1 MSADHSDAAEREGQP
16 ALEAAIAHFAAR
28 QGGRPVAAPHDAQT
42 QAALAEVEAL
52 WAGLDQVADDE
63 AVMAMRAQAMA
74 RTAGDTAAHSRPPW
88 LALAAALGVVAV
100 GVGTVL
106 AVRSGSS
113 PQTAAPQLA
122 MRTLDNGAAGPR
134 TVALAD
140 GSQITLDAQTRL
152 LVGED
157 AGRRSVVLAQG
168 RAFFRVKHDA
178 ARPFRVAAGALSVT
192 DVGTVFEVSRA
203 SDGASVSLVEGA
215 VDVAAPG
222 LAPRRLVPGQRLTLR
237 GGEAVLGRS
246 DAAATPGWQDGMIV
260 ADAEPLASLVGR
272 FNRYLAQ
279 PLVIRDARAGTVPV
293 SGAFR
298 VDDPQALVDT
308 LAAMGHPGALS
319 CGPARPDQIRP

>member
-1 MSADHSDAAEREGQP
+1 MSADHGDAAGREGQP
-16 ALEAAIAHFAAR
+16 ALDAAIAHFAAR
-28 QGGRPVAAPHDAQT
+28 RAGRPAPVPDDAQT

-52 WAGLDQVADDE
+52 WAGLDQVADHE
-63 AVMAMRAQAMA
+63 AVIAMRAQALA
-74 RTAGDTAAHSRPPW
+74 RTAGGVAAQPRRRW
-88 LALAAALGVVAV
+88 LAVAAALGVVAI

-106 AVRSGSS
+106 AVRSGSPLPS
-113 PQTAAPQLA
+113 AAPQLA
-122 MRTLDNGAAGPR
+122 MRTLENGSAGPR
-134 TVALAD
+134 TVSLAD
-140 GSQITLDAQTRL
+140 GSQITLDAQTRV

-168 RAFFRVKHDA
+168 RAYFRVKHDA
-178 ARPFRVAAGALSVT
+178 ARPFRVEAGPLSVT

-203 SDGASVSLVEGA
+203 GDGVAVSLVEGA

-222 LAPRRLVPGQRLTLR
+222 LAPRRLSPGQHLALR

-246 DAAATPGWQDGMIV
+246 DITGAPGWQDGMIV

-279 PLVIRDARAGTVPV
+279 PLVIRDARAGAVPV

-308 LAAMGHPGALS
+308 VAAMGHPGALS
-319 CGPARPDQIRP
+319 RGPAKP